1 MTHKKY
7 TNYLVGGGLI
17 LVIVVLFSLFNNE
30 SSYLKSAR
38 LGGNYL
44 ATHIYTDGS
53 YVYQYNP
60 VTDKESSSYN
70 IVRHAGTTYSLLEL
84 YEVTGDQKYL
94 TAAELALGYLAES
107 SLPCPGM
114 PDALCVEEGNETKL
128 GGNALAVLAFAKYI
142 SLTEKNVG
150 AVASTSDNTHEYLPL
165 TQKLAQFIVNI
176 EAPDGEFIV
185 HKINT
190 ETGART
196 TFESEYYPGEA
207 IFALARLYEI
217 DKNPQWID
225 TAHRAARW
233 LIEVRDANV
242 PTQSLNHD
250 HWLLYGLNE
259 LYTNRPEEIYLSH
272 AQRIV
277 QSIVA
282 IQHKDKTGEQED
294 WNGGFYNPPRST
306 PTATRSEGLGAA
318 YWIFKK
324 AGDLAYA
331 SVALDSMKA
340 AVAFQLRT
348 QFTARQLKE
357 LDGNLGGVGGFR
369 ESLEGY
375 VVRIDY
381 VQHNI
386 SALLALD
393 AIIKQETD

>member
-1 MTHKKY
+1 MNKKY
-7 TNYLVGGGLI
+7 NNYLFIGSIILI
-17 LVIVVLFSLFNNE
+17 AVALFSVVTKD
-30 SSYLKSAR
+30 SVYLRAAR

-44 ATHIYTDGS
+44 VAHTYTDGS
-53 YVYQYNP
+53 YAYQYNP

-84 YEVTGDQKYL
+84 YEVTGEEKYL

-107 SLPCPGM
+107 SVPCPDM

-142 SLTEKNVG
+142 SLTKEDSGVVVG
-150 AVASTSDNTHEYLPL
+150 DSTREYLPL
-165 TQKLAQFIVNI
+165 TQKLAQFIVNT
-176 EAPDGEFIV
+176 EAQDGEFTV

-217 DKNPQWID
+217 DKNPQWIN

-233 LIEVRDANV
+233 LIEVRDARV
-242 PTQSLNHD
+242 PTQNLNHD

-259 LYTNRPEEIYLSH
+259 LYTNRPDEIYLTH

-282 IQHKDKTGEQED
+282 VQHKDKTGDQED

-318 YWIFKK
+318 YWLFKK

-331 SVALDSMKA
+331 SVALDSMEKA
-340 AVAFQLRT
+340 AAFQLRT
-348 QFTARQLKE
+348 QFTAQQLKE
-357 LDGNLGGVGGFR
+357 LGGSPSGVGGFR

-393 AIIKQETD
+393 AIIKQETR